1 MSELTQDEIIIRKGI
16 VHILDAELGYP
27 VFSEELLDLS
37 PDTNDFFRGLIYKIM
52 SGDEMKKCF
61 FDESGEQSEEMPR
74 EESGSGA
81 AEPEAY
87 AGGTESAGYAEE
99 ETDASG
105 SEEEGQEEA
114 ESWPKTDV
122 YALVKSF
129 SEENMVED
137 SKKLAQAL
145 YDIMNANVTIPSAD
159 FAVVTFQVHSMM
171 YLGLL
176 KMNYKESYVHMTQN
190 NEEGRNI
197 NQIIRYRSMLPSAT
211 TKLSEAVIIDL
222 TDYSVQIIEKKYD
235 INGSKVNYLSE
246 LYLHCHAAMSSKT
259 KLDIVVNAVKQVNN
273 KHYSEEPVKQLEAKR
288 IIKEEMEE
296 TGSVSVEKV
305 SEKLYGDVPQI
316 KEEFDK
322 KMEKYHMETAEVTPQ
337 SERTTKKF
345 EKQYLKTDTGIEINI
360 PMEQYQD
367 ADQVEFITNP
377 DGTISVLI
385 KNINKITT
393 R

>member
-27 VFSEELLDLS
+27 VFSEELLELS

-61 FDESGEQSEEMPR
+61 FDESGEQSEEMP
-74 EESGSGA
+74 
-81 AEPEAY
+81 
-87 AGGTESAGYAEE
+87 
-99 ETDASG
+99 
-105 SEEEGQEEA
+105 QV
-114 ESWPKTDV
+114 DV
-122 YALVKSF
+122 YALVKAF
-129 SEENMVED
+129 SEESMVED

-305 SEKLYGDVPQI
+305 SDKLYGDVPQI

-345 EKQYLKTDTGIEINI
+345 EKQT
-360 PMEQYQD
+360 
-367 ADQVEFITNP
+367 
-377 DGTISVLI
+377 
-385 KNINKITT
+385 
-393 R
+393 

>member
-1 MSELTQDEIIIRKGI
+1 MTQDEIIIRKGI

-27 VFSEELLDLS
+27 VFSEEVLDLS
-37 PDTNDFFRGLIYKIM
+37 PDINDFFRGLIYKIM

-61 FDESGEQSEEMPR
+61 FD
-74 EESGSGA
+74 GA
-81 AEPEAY
+81 AV
-87 AGGTESAGYAEE
+87 E
-99 ETDASG
+99 ET
-105 SEEEGQEEA
+105 ETEA
-114 ESWPKTDV
+114 PAYPQTDV
-122 YALVKSF
+122 YALVKQF
-129 SEENMVED
+129 SEENMIED

-145 YDIMNANVTIPSAD
+145 YDIMNANITIPSAD
-159 FAVVTFQVHSMM
+159 FGVVTFQVHSVQ

-190 NEEGRNI
+190 EEGKNI
-197 NQIIRYRSMLPSAT
+197 NRIIRYRSMLPSAT

-222 TDYSVQIIEKKYD
+222 SDYSVQIIEKKYE
-235 INGSKVNYLSE
+235 INGNKVNYLSE
-246 LYLHCHAAMSSKT
+246 MYLHCHAAMSSKT
-259 KLDIVVNAVKQVNN
+259 KLDIVVNAVKQVNK

-288 IIKEEMEE
+288 VIKEQMEE

-322 KMEKYHMETAEVTPQ
+322 KMEKYHMETAQVTPQ

-367 ADQVEFITNP
+367 VEQVEFITNP

>member
-61 FDESGEQSEEMPR
+61 FDESGEQSEEMPW
-74 EESGSGA
+74 EEDGSGA

-99 ETDASG
+99 ESDASV
-105 SEEEGQEEA
+105 SEEDGQEEA
-114 ESWPKTDV
+114 VSWPQTDV
-122 YALVKSF
+122 YALVKAF

>member
-61 FDESGEQSEEMPR
+61 FDESGEQSEEMPW
-74 EESGSGA
+74 EEDSSGA

-99 ETDASG
+99 ESDASV
-105 SEEEGQEEA
+105 SEEDGQEEA
-114 ESWPKTDV
+114 VSWPQTDV
-122 YALVKSF
+122 YALVKEF

-235 INGSKVNYLSE
+235 INGRKVNYLSE

-367 ADQVEFITNP
+367 ADQIEFITNP

>member
-27 VFSEELLDLS
+27 VFSEELLELS

-61 FDESGEQSEEMPR
+61 FDESGEQSEEMPW
-74 EESGSGA
+74 EEGGSGA
-81 AEPEAY
+81 TEPEV
-87 AGGTESAGYAEE
+87 SAGYAEE
-99 ETDASG
+99 ESG
-105 SEEEGQEEA
+105 ADTFVSAEGGQEEA
-114 ESWPKTDV
+114 VSWPQTDV
-122 YALVKSF
+122 YALVKEF
-129 SEENMVED
+129 SEESMVED

-305 SEKLYGDVPQI
+305 SDKLYGDVPQI

>member
-1 MSELTQDEIIIRKGI
+1 MKGRVSDLTQDEIIIRKGI

-27 VFSEELLDLS
+27 VFSEELLELS

-61 FDESGEQSEEMPR
+61 FDGFEESGEFTD
-74 EESGSGA
+74 GSGA
-81 AEPEAY
+81 AETDDMPW
-87 AGGTESAGYAEE
+87 ESDGADPDQQTGETAESVDFLME
-99 ETDASG
+99 SG
-105 SEEEGQEEA
+105 EA
-114 ESWPKTDV
+114 EADGLERAESMSYPQTDV
-122 YALVKSF
+122 YALVKEF
-129 SEENMVED
+129 SEDNMVED
-137 SKKLAQAL
+137 SKKLAKAL

-159 FAVVTFQVHSMM
+159 FAVVTFQVHSVQ

-190 NEEGRNI
+190 EEGRNV

-222 TDYSVQIIEKKYD
+222 SDYSVQVIEKKYE

-288 IIKEEMEE
+288 VIKEEMEE
-296 TGSVSVEKV
+296 TGTVSVEKV

-316 KEEFDK
+316 K
-322 KMEKYHMETAEVTPQ
+322 
-337 SERTTKKF
+337 
-345 EKQYLKTDTGIEINI
+345 
-360 PMEQYQD
+360 
-367 ADQVEFITNP
+367 
-377 DGTISVLI
+377 
-385 KNINKITT
+385 
-393 R
+393 

>member
-1 MSELTQDEIIIRKGI
+1 
-16 VHILDAELGYP
+16 
-27 VFSEELLDLS
+27 
-37 PDTNDFFRGLIYKIM
+37 
-52 SGDEMKKCF
+52 MKKCF
-61 FDESGEQSEEMPR
+61 FDGF
-74 EESGSGA
+74 EESSEFTKESGA
-81 AEPEAY
+81 AETEEMPWESDGADPDEQTGESAESVDFLME
-87 AGGTESAGYAEE
+87 AGGAEADE
-99 ETDASG
+99 LET
-105 SEEEGQEEA
+105 A
-114 ESWPKTDV
+114 ESVSYAQTDV
-122 YALVKSF
+122 YALVKEF
-129 SEENMVED
+129 SEDNMVED
-137 SKKLAQAL
+137 SKKLAKAL

-159 FAVVTFQVHSMM
+159 FAVVTFQVHSVQ

-190 NEEGRNI
+190 EEGKNV

-222 TDYSVQIIEKKYD
+222 SDYSVQVIEKKYE

-288 IIKEEMEE
+288 VIKEEMEE
-296 TGSVSVEKV
+296 TGTVSVEKV

>member
-27 VFSEELLDLS
+27 VFSEELLELS

-61 FDESGEQSEEMPR
+61 FDESGEQSEEMPW
-74 EESGSGA
+74 EEGGSGA
-81 AEPEAY
+81 
-87 AGGTESAGYAEE
+87 TEQEVSAGYAEE
-99 ETDASG
+99 ESGADAFVSAEG
-105 SEEEGQEEA
+105 GQEEA
-114 ESWPKTDV
+114 VSWPQTDV
-122 YALVKSF
+122 YALVKEF
-129 SEENMVED
+129 SEESMVED

-176 KMNYKESYVHMTQN
+176 KMNYKESYVHITQN

-305 SEKLYGDVPQI
+305 SDKLYGDVPQI